1 MVAAGTTVSRC
12 AERAGFWIYLEARAS
27 RICKCPKCGKRR
39 KRTPMACRCR
49 ATVMAREQPRG
60 TSRKP
65 GLNGVCRL
73 MLYNTKACLHVSLC
87 AQPSLRS
94 EPLRTPLLG
103 ALPLPSPEAATTPTS
118 ATTRLDITATQA
130 GSLARGF
137 SRPTCCRGDHIS
149 PSLCPISLGIRRAF
163 THPDCCMIHSENTR
177 QLRPR
182 CTP

>member
-1 MVAAGTTVSRC
+1 MSRREMVAAGTTVSRR

-94 EPLRTPLLG
+94 EPLRPPLLG

-118 ATTRLDITATQA
+118 ATTRLDITPDKLAHLHGA
-130 GSLARGF
+130 SLVLRVVGETTSHRHYA
-137 SRPTCCRGDHIS
+137 
-149 PSLCPISLGIRRAF
+149 PSHWASGELSLILTAV
-163 THPDCCMIHSENTR
+163 
-177 QLRPR
+177 
-182 CTP
+182 